1 MDGHHPPEV
10 VRERVSRLGGE
21 RLSCAL
27 IFEREFSPEEIAR
40 FYGVQAEGSPAPAD
54 FEIES
59 RVIRY
64 DCPEADEA
72 RWRLAAE
79 IFLVKAFREAPPRRQ
94 TSTDVRR
101 RMGLHSLYR

>member
-1 MDGHHPPEV
+1 MDGHRPPEV

-27 IFEREFSPEEIAR
+27 IFEREFSPEETAR
-40 FYGVQAEGSPAPAD
+40 FYAVPADGLPAPAN
-54 FEIES
+54 FEVES

-64 DCPEADEA
+64 DCPEDDEA
-72 RWRLAAE
+72 RWRLAAV
-79 IFLVKAFREAPPRRQ
+79 IFLVKAFRQAPPRRQ

-101 RMGLHSLYR
+101 R